1 MTRRKKLN
9 MNQLEFD
16 FSKNVNLPEVPIEV
30 PRIKF
35 NWTTF
40 IRGIWPRFL
49 LSAILLYYTYGRICT
64 KRSRCNTK
72 N

>member
-1 MTRRKKLN
+1 MRRKKTQN

-16 FSKNVNLPEVPIEV
+16 FSKNVNAPEVPIEV

-40 IRGIWPRFL
+40 LRGIWPRFL
-49 LSAILLYYTYGRICT
+49 FAGIVLYYAYGRICT
-64 KRSRCNTK
+64 KRSRRDTK